1 MNATATR
8 TASDANTG
16 SATRLSHRLI
26 ALAGTAASVAVV
38 AAGTAAPASAEVTQ
52 NSTAVASTSVSS
64 DWCNRDLGSGSVRFS
79 KRSWPLTGG
88 LHMDTYNGTVSRSSG
103 LVSGTT
109 HLYNSYW
116 GMGYTGSTMVVLR
129 NSCGEVI
136 GVTQPARWGV
146 DAKAWFWNGNERY
159 EYHGQPISSTI
170 TRRVASAEV
179 IHNRVT
185 GTDYKARYNYLRDL
199 ACQVYQPACVLPR
212 L

>member
-1 MNATATR
+1 MTTTTR
-8 TASDANTG
+8 TSTTPRLG
-16 SATRLSHRLI
+16 TRMVA
-26 ALAGTAASVAVV
+26 ALGTAASVV
-38 AAGTAAPASAEVTQ
+38 ALGAATAAPVSARPAGT
-52 NSTAVASTSVSS
+52 SSAGSSASTTS
-64 DWCNRDLGSGSVRFS
+64 DWCNRDLGAGSVSFS

-88 LHMDTYNGTVSRSSG
+88 LHMDTYNGTVSRSQG

-136 GVTQPARWGV
+136 GVTPPARWGV
-146 DAKAWFWNGNERY
+146 DAKTWFWNGNERY

-170 TRRVASAEV
+170 TSRVASAEV

-185 GTDYKARYNYLRDL
+185 GTDYKARYNTIRDL
-199 ACQVYQPACVLPR
+199 ACQVFEPACILPR